1 MNNGHK
7 SAIVKMHNRGL
18 SIVEIAE
25 KTGLEQPEIK
35 AFLMT
40 RVNYPN
46 IIPANGGSDRRYRAE
61 RKRDSD
67 HGVERPVTLPRLRFL
82 DGSGL

>member
-7 SAIVKMHNRGL
+7 SAIVKMHNRGMTIQAI
-18 SIVEIAE
+18 SE
-25 KTGLEQPEIK
+25 KTGLAQLDVK

-61 RKRDSD
+61 RVRDSD
-67 HGVERPVTLPRLRFL
+67 HGVVRPVTLPRLRFL
-82 DGSGL
+82 DGAG

>member
-7 SAIVKMHNRGL
+7 SAIVKMHNRGM
-18 SIVEIAE
+18 SIQAIAE
-25 KTGLEQPEIK
+25 KTGLNQLEVK
-35 AFLMT
+35 GFLLT

-46 IIPANGGSDRRYRAE
+46 IIPANGGSDTRYRAE
-61 RKRDSD
+61 RRRDSD

-82 DGSGL
+82 DGSN